1 MTWRIRCIRAREL
14 GPGEQSQYSTYYI
27 PNRGGC
33 SYHCAVSDQTD
44 QRIRWQQRQAHDERV
59 LNCLKAVILLAS
71 IDHKQEDRGGRGWP
85 RQLVLDCGA
94 GRVELGGYRVLG
106 NILIVR
112 RKRIAHQ
119 TEWADPN
126 TGADVDGAKQGYQFT
141 ARPGGDN
148 GTYAYGLRTARQG
161 CLQVTGSY

>member
-1 MTWRIRCIRAREL
+1 MTWRIQCIRARGL
-14 GPGEQSQYSTYYI
+14 GPGDQSQYSTYYI
-27 PNRGGC
+27 LSGGSC

-44 QRIRWQQRQAHDERV
+44 QRIRWQQRQAHNERV
-59 LNCLKAVILLAS
+59 LDCLKTVILLAS
-71 IDHKQEDRGGRGWP
+71 IDHKQEDWGGGGGP

-94 GRVELGGYRVLG
+94 GRVELGRYRVLG
-106 NILIVR
+106 NILVVR

-119 TEWADPN
+119 TEGADPN
-126 TGADVDGAKQGYQFT
+126 TGADVDGARQGYQFT
-141 ARPGGDN
+141 ARPGGND